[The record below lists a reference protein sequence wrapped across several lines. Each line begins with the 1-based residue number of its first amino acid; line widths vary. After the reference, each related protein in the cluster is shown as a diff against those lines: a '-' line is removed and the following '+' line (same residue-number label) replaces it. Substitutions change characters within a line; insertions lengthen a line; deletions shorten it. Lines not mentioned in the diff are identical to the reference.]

1 MGKKIDSF
9 GQLDFWLLPAGILD
23 IRPAVGLE
31 KKSPLT
37 LAEAKKIE
45 EVQVKYH
52 KESGRSIRLM
62 VRIDNMSNLTKEANA
77 FWKMPEGKEND
88 PYTLG
93 VALIANN
100 LVAKMLGTVFLA
112 IYPREYP
119 TKLFQ
124 NREKALKWLESL
136 EEC

>member
-1 MGKKIDSF
+1 MEKKIDSF

-45 EVQVKYH
+45 KVQAKYH

-124 NREKALKWLESL
+124 SREKALKWLESL

>member
-1 MGKKIDSF
+1 MEKKIERC
-9 GQLDFWLLPAGILD
+9 GQLDFWLLPEGILEV
-23 IRPAVGLE
+23 RPALGLE

-45 EVQVKYH
+45 EVQAKYH

-62 VRIDNMSNLTKEANA
+62 VRIDNMTNLTKEANA
-77 FWKMPEGKEND
+77 FWKTAEGKKND
-88 PYTLG
+88 PCTLG
-93 VALIANN
+93 IVLIASN

-119 TKLFQ
+119 FKLFQ
-124 NREKALKWLESL
+124 SREKALKWLESL
-136 EEC
+136 EER